1 MQREA
6 SFLAGA
12 ARARDEARPRLLIL
26 IVEDNGTNA
35 LILRAMLR
43 KNGYETMVATD
54 GAEGVEM
61 THNLAPALI
70 LMDLHMPRLNGFDAA
85 AEIIRTC
92 GDRAP
97 AIVAVT
103 ANANPEVHAACL
115 ASGFRA
121 VISKPILL
129 DALIATVR
137 EFLPTRLDSQS
148 GAAGMVGESPSPSKN
163 S

>member
-1 MQREA
+1 MQRETA
-6 SFLAGA
+6 FGPAAAGGGG
-12 ARARDEARPRLLIL
+12 RSGRQPLIL
-26 IVEDNGTNA
+26 VVEDNSTNA
-35 LILRAMLR
+35 LILSAMLR
-43 KNGYETMVATD
+43 KSGYESVVATD
-54 GAEGVEM
+54 GADGVEM
-61 THNLAPALI
+61 MDNLAPALI

-85 AEIIRTC
+85 AEIRRKY

-121 VISKPILL
+121 VISKPVMI

-137 EFLPTRLDSQS
+137 EFLPKSDGRA
-148 GAAGMVGESPSPSKN
+148 GAAR
-163 S
+163 

>member
-1 MQREA
+1 MRREA
-6 SFLAGA
+6 AFA
-12 ARARDEARPRLLIL
+12 AAPGPARDEARRRRLIL

-43 KNGYETMVATD
+43 KSGYETAVATD

-61 THNLAPALI
+61 THNLAPGLI

-85 AEIIRTC
+85 AEILRTC
-92 GDRAP
+92 GDGAP

-121 VISKPILL
+121 VISKPVLL

-137 EFLPTRLDSQS
+137 EFLPPRPESQLGT
-148 GAAGMVGESPSPSKN
+148 GASPSPSKN

>member
-6 SFLAGA
+6 AFVPATAADGA
-12 ARARDEARPRLLIL
+12 DRDRQRLIL
-26 IVEDNGTNA
+26 VVEDNSTNA
-35 LILRAMLR
+35 LILCAMLR
-43 KNGYETMVATD
+43 KNGYETVVATD
-54 GAEGVEM
+54 GADGVEM
-61 THNLAPALI
+61 TNRLAPELI

-85 AEIIRTC
+85 AEILRQY

-121 VISKPILL
+121 VISKPVLIG
-129 DALIATVR
+129 ALIATVR
-137 EFLPTRLDSQS
+137 EFLPPRLGQQAGTKA
-148 GAAGMVGESPSPSKN
+148 GAGCSRN

>member
-6 SFLAGA
+6 AFVPATDEG
-12 ARARDEARPRLLIL
+12 EARPERQKPIL
-26 IVEDNGTNA
+26 VVEDNSTNA
-35 LILRAMLR
+35 LILCAMLR
-43 KNGYETMVATD
+43 KSGYETVVATD
-54 GAEGVEM
+54 GADGVEM
-61 THNLAPALI
+61 MERLAPALI

-85 AEIIRTC
+85 AEIRRKY

-121 VISKPILL
+121 VISKPVLI

-137 EFLPTRLDSQS
+137 EFIPPRSEPPS
-148 GAAGMVGESPSPSKN
+148 GTSSRAGLSKK

>member
-1 MQREA
+1 MQRELARPA
-6 SFLAGA
+6 S
-12 ARARDEARPRLLIL
+12 ARAQETLPRQGGLIL

-43 KNGYETMVATD
+43 KNGYETVAAAD
-54 GAEGVEM
+54 GSEGVEM
-61 THNLAPALI
+61 TRRLCPSLI
-70 LMDLHMPRLNGFDAA
+70 LMDLHMPRLDGFAAA
-85 AEIIRTC
+85 AEIRRTC
-92 GDRAP
+92 PGDGP
-97 AIVAVT
+97 PIVAVT

-121 VISKPILL
+121 VLSKPILL

-137 EFLPTRLDSQS
+137 EFVLPPTPASAQNR
-148 GAAGMVGESPSPSKN
+148 SPVSLSLNRK